1 MMTDDPMIRFVDET
15 TGEVIEYSP
24 ASVITPEYLMTY
36 AVAKSAGDA
45 ARVALAERLMEL
57 QRADPL
63 ATELSSRVD
72 QAAAV
77 TSAVEQALGEAFDDD
92 TRKSLGSGI
101 SLDLGFARIT
111 WPKPASRWGMKAKPE
126 QIAATDPDLAKRLG
140 ITQSVGNPSAPRVTI
155 RPEKM
160 AGGLR

>member
-1 MMTDDPMIRFVDET
+1 MTINDSMIRFVDET
-15 TGEVIEYSP
+15 TGEVIEHSP

-45 ARVALAERLMEL
+45 ARVALAERLLEL

-63 ATELSSRVD
+63 AAELESKVD

-77 TSAVEQALGEAFDDD
+77 TSAVEHALGEAFDDD
-92 TRKSLGSGI
+92 TRKGLGSGI

-111 WPKPASRWGMKAKPE
+111 WPKPASRWTMKAKPE
-126 QIAATDPDLAKRLG
+126 QIAVTDPDLAKRLG

-155 RPEKM
+155 RPDKL